1 MSLGVQGEN
10 FLSDKRTH
18 IQEGVGVERS
28 EPVTRRRQGGYRK
41 GLWCGIPLFSTR
53 MWKMRKVVTN
63 KPVKICLADVREI
76 QFRLHIMK
84 APTVGCFVTNIPRG
98 SGCVRVFVF
107 VDVSVPLC
115 WRVCLH

>member
-1 MSLGVQGEN
+1 MVWDPP
-10 FLSDKRTH
+10 F
-18 IQEGVGVERS
+18 
-28 EPVTRRRQGGYRK
+28 
-41 GLWCGIPLFSTR
+41 FSTA
-53 MWKMRKVVTN
+53 MWKIRKVVKN
-63 KPVKICLADVREI
+63 KAVKICLADLREI

-115 WRVCLH
+115 LRVCLH

>member
-1 MSLGVQGEN
+1 MQGEN
-10 FLSDKRTH
+10 FLSDKITH
-18 IQEGVGVERS
+18 MQEGVQ
-28 EPVTRRRQGGYRK
+28 PVMRKKQRGYRK
-41 GLWCGIPLFSTR
+41 GIPLFSTG
-53 MWKMRKVVTN
+53 MRKIGKVVKN
-63 KPVKICLADVREI
+63 KAVKICLADLREI

-115 WRVCLH
+115 LRVCLH

>member
-10 FLSDKRTH
+10 FLADKITH

-28 EPVTRRRQGGYRK
+28 EPVRKKQRGYRK
-41 GLWCGIPLFSTR
+41 GLWCGIPLFSTGR
-53 MWKMRKVVTN
+53 WKIRKVVKN
-63 KPVKICLADVREI
+63 KAVKICLADLRGI

-98 SGCVRVFVF
+98 SGCVRVFV
-107 VDVSVPLC
+107 DVSVPLC
-115 WRVCLH
+115 LRVCLH